1 MLQTVAVCVLAV
13 APSACPRGTQA
24 VDARPADGAAVAE
37 LALTDRLL
45 GEGEGPGDGPT
56 VDALAQPPPVR
67 VFEDP
72 GTPRSVTC
80 NGIALPPRTDYKG
93 CSEHD
98 LGWAVALYGLQ
109 LQRATAAEVAQA
121 GGTVYRL
128 VELFEANGPITF
140 KTFVLDANGAP
151 LQHEVTYCWHV
162 VREAAGRLSC
172 APEGGTTTVT
182 AGADGAADLVVGGA
196 AYAPCGTHGP
206 YGVRISRP
214 GAASDRVLGLGWLLG
229 TNHLHLNLVFQRMK
243 RGEHLEEVARCPFP

>member
-1 MLQTVAVCVLAV
+1 MCLLAASLGGCPRSAPALDARSVDRAALVELAV
-13 APSACPRGTQA
+13 S
-24 VDARPADGAAVAE
+24 
-37 LALTDRLL
+37 DRLP
-45 GEGEGPGDGPT
+45 GEGEAPGDGAGS
-56 VDALAQPPPVR
+56 DARAQPPAVR

-80 NGIALPPRTDYKG
+80 NGIALPPSTDYKG
-93 CSEHD
+93 CSEHE

-128 VELFEANGPITF
+128 VELFEANGPIAF
-140 KTFVLDANGAP
+140 KSFVLDSDGTP
-151 LQHEVTYCWHV
+151 LQHEVTYCWHM

-196 AYAPCGTHGP
+196 AYAPCGAYGP
-206 YGVRISRP
+206 YGVRISQP
-214 GAASDRVLGLGWLLG
+214 GTASDRVMGLGWLLG
-229 TNHLHLNLVFQRMK
+229 TNHLHLNMVFQRMRTGQPAK
-243 RGEHLEEVARCPFP
+243 EVTRCPFP